1 VSIEQALHAYRQE
14 RFTDDDVMRSTG
26 LSFRAWRELL
36 RTRAVRTIS
45 EKRGRGRVRLCDATT
60 LKRAAAIAAINQAG
74 LSLPVSGQIAFWW
87 PFHSLLFEVCDPR
100 SILGAGTRANVDW
113 YEPNRPAGSE
123 PGDWLIEVY
132 DSRFVGARYGRT
144 NEPAIFGDVRD
155 AGMRFVA
162 WYPSHSSQHV
172 IGSAIEQLAGKI
184 LRYHPSVDF
193 TAREEDVLRHFPPVL
208 KSLNYKIENRSIDDP
223 LRRAAAN
230 AVHNAVV
237 VVTVN
242 PTLAIRKALRR
253 YLGLEPDLVVAKQ
266 SRRRRRQ

>member
-1 VSIEQALHAYRQE
+1 VSIEQALGEYCQE
-14 RFTDDDVMRSTG
+14 RFTDDDVIRCTG

-74 LSLPVSGQIAFWW
+74 LSLPVSGQIAYWW
-87 PFHSLLFEVCDPR
+87 PVHSLLFEVCDPR
-100 SILGAGTRANVDW
+100 SIGALTRPNVDW
-113 YEPNRPAGSE
+113 FEPNRPAGSE
-123 PGDWLIEVY
+123 PGDWLIEFY

-162 WYPSHSSQHV
+162 WYPSHSKQHV
-172 IGSAIEQLAGKI
+172 IGTAIEQLAGKI
-184 LRYHPSVDF
+184 LPYHPSVDF
-193 TAREEDVLRHFPPVL
+193 TANRENVVVRHFPQVL
-208 KSLNYKIENRSIDDP
+208 KTLGYKFENRSIDDP

-237 VVTVN
+237 VLTVN

-266 SRRRRRQ
+266 SQRRRR

>member
-1 VSIEQALHAYRQE
+1 MTIEQGLRAYCQE
-14 RFTDDDVMRSTG
+14 RFTDDDVMRCTG

-60 LKRAAAIAAINQAG
+60 LNRAAAIAAINQAG
-74 LSLPVSGQIAFWW
+74 LSLQVSGQIAFWW

-100 SILGAGTRANVDW
+100 SILSAVTRPNVDW
-113 YEPNRPAGSE
+113 FEPNRPARYE

-132 DSRFVGARYGRT
+132 DGRFVGARYGRA
-144 NEPAIFGDVRD
+144 NEPAFFGDVRD
-155 AGMRFVA
+155 AGMKFVA
-162 WYPSHSSQHV
+162 WCPSHSRQHV
-172 IGSAIEQLAGKI
+172 IGTAIEQLAGKI
-184 LRYHPSVDF
+184 LPYHPSVDF
-193 TAREEDVLRHFPPVL
+193 TENRENVIVRHFPQAL
-208 KSLNYKIENRSIDDP
+208 KSLGYRKENRGIDDP

-230 AVHNAVV
+230 AVRNAVI

-266 SRRRRRQ
+266 SRRPRR